1 MLRTQ
6 IASVLVAVAV
16 ALAMVCSTGVAVME
30 DALQRLHFS
39 AAVTSFSTGL
49 IVAAVWL
56 DDPNW
61 QARLKALLI
70 AVVLFVMNSVLSHS
84 TARAIR
90 VLNRNS
96 SILSLIP
103 NLNLNLI
110 RLQGHKASPMD
121 LLQFVVLV
129 LVMTSG
135 TVVVLTRDV
144 TSQSIV
150 VSIFGLILT
159 VMLQGSPRPN
169 VTFSQIV

>member
-6 IASVLVAVAV
+6 IASGLVGVAV
-16 ALAMVCSTGVAVME
+16 ALAVVCSTGVAIME

-70 AVVLFVMNSVLSHS
+70 AIVLFVMNSVLSHS

-90 VLNRNS
+90 VRESKQLHPEFDVDLDS
-96 SILSLIP
+96 KLGPLS
-103 NLNLNLI
+103 
-110 RLQGHKASPMD
+110 RS
-121 LLQFVVLV
+121 
-129 LVMTSG
+129 
-135 TVVVLTRDV
+135 
-144 TSQSIV
+144 
-150 VSIFGLILT
+150 
-159 VMLQGSPRPN
+159 
-169 VTFSQIV
+169 

>member
-16 ALAMVCSTGVAVME
+16 ALAIVCSTGVAVME

-70 AVVLFVMNSVLSHS
+70 AVVLFVMNSVFSHS

-90 VLNRNS
+90 VRESKQLYPEFDSKLRS
-96 SILSLIP
+96 KLDPPS
-103 NLNLNLI
+103 
-110 RLQGHKASPMD
+110 RA
-121 LLQFVVLV
+121 
-129 LVMTSG
+129 
-135 TVVVLTRDV
+135 
-144 TSQSIV
+144 
-150 VSIFGLILT
+150 
-159 VMLQGSPRPN
+159 
-169 VTFSQIV
+169 